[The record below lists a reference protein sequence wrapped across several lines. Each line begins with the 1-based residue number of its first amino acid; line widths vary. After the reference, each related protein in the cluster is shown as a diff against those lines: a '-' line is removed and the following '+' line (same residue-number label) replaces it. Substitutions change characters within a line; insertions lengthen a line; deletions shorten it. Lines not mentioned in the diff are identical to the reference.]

1 VDEKQYFNIDFFF
14 ARLGI
19 HQIKNG
25 LFFGAKTMPM
35 AGLEPALR
43 FRENGF

>member
-1 VDEKQYFNIDFFF
+1 MGKARCQSYASAFTNVAKGFSNTQNIET
-14 ARLGI
+14 RI
-19 HQIKNG
+19 
-25 LFFGAKTMPM
+25 MPM